1 MDLELIGVGSY
12 ARGFLPLWTSPSQFF
27 FFFSNSFPFLSFLF
41 FSFLPLCVLAPLRL
55 CVSFF
60 PRLLFPFAS
69 LHLGHFSFKV

>member
-1 MDLELIGVGSY
+1 MDLELIGVGISD
-12 ARGFLPLWTSPSQFF
+12 RGFLPLWTSPSQFF
-27 FFFSNSFPFLSFLF
+27 FFFSNSFLF